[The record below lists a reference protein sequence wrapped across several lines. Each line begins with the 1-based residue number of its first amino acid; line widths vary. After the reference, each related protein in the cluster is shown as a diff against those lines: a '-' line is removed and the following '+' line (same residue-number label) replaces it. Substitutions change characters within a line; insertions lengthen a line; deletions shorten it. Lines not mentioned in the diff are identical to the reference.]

1 MLTCHGKCLPRAS
14 LPIRHDGAIIPIQNR
29 SDDFSGTYLQ
39 MHVIAMHNC
48 LLLYQVRQEKLKY
61 LMSVAL

>member
-1 MLTCHGKCLPRAS
+1 MLTCHGKRFPRAS
-14 LPIRHDGAIIPIQNR
+14 LPISHDGAIVPIQNR

-39 MHVIAMHNC
+39 MHVIAMHIC
-48 LLLYQVRQEKLKY
+48 LYMYQVRQEKLNH

>member
-1 MLTCHGKCLPRAS
+1 MLTCHGKRLARAS
-14 LPIRHDGAIIPIQNR
+14 LPIRHDGAIVTIQNG

-39 MHVIAMHNC
+39 MRLVALHSC
-48 LLLYQVRQEKLKY
+48 LSLQQVRQEKLKY